1 MECFSIDFLERI
13 ILNWFS
19 ITKFTIMIHS
29 PSHIF
34 LPAAFAIAT
43 LVLVTRNC
51 YSWSMFERCFKF
63 NWCNDVV
70 DLSVNVEDEYILLL
84 CYLHTIL
91 YYQNLTSTIFPICKK
106 LYCCTHTSRLG
117 LQRRCSYGTVS
128 STPQCHNSVC
138 FRV

>member
-1 MECFSIDFLERI
+1 
-13 ILNWFS
+13 
-19 ITKFTIMIHS
+19 MIHS
-29 PSHIF
+29 SSHIF

-84 CYLHTIL
+84 CYVYTIL
-91 YYQNLTSTIFPICKK
+91 YYQN
-106 LYCCTHTSRLG
+106 
-117 LQRRCSYGTVS
+117 
-128 STPQCHNSVC
+128 
-138 FRV
+138 